1 MMSDR
6 RARVLLEAVV
16 FFSLCLGTTSLAALV
31 PRVIRAPF
39 WLSLFIVW
47 GALALAALIASYVL
61 GDPTAALYLS
71 FVVVVVTLLFRA
83 AQRRWSWVGTQLF
96 SNVVL
101 ASLAYLVYAAWQTY
115 ARGLSAGVMAAS
127 TLLLLFE
134 IAALALSVSY
144 AFEIV
149 DVLSRRERPLTR
161 PRSQSQPWVALQV
174 ASYNEP
180 VDILRPTLES
190 LARLDYPHLIVQVVD
205 NNTSDPA
212 VWQPL
217 QQLCEQLGPRF
228 QFLHLE
234 PWPGFKAGALNEAT
248 RRLAPQVEIIG
259 IIDADY
265 IVEPHFL
272 QAMVG
277 HFDDPTVAFA
287 QSSQNYRDWQD
298 SSYLRGLF
306 YSFRYFFDVT
316 MPARAH
322 RNAII
327 FCGTMGLIRRSALT
341 EIGGLRGRD
350 DAARL

>member
-1 MMSDR
+1 M
-6 RARVLLEAVV
+6 
-16 FFSLCLGTTSLAALV
+16 
-31 PRVIRAPF
+31 
-39 WLSLFIVW
+39 
-47 GALALAALIASYVL
+47 
-61 GDPTAALYLS
+61 
-71 FVVVVVTLLFRA
+71 
-83 AQRRWSWVGTQLF
+83 
-96 SNVVL
+96 
-101 ASLAYLVYAAWQTY
+101 
-115 ARGLSAGVMAAS
+115 
-127 TLLLLFE
+127 
-134 IAALALSVSY
+134 
-144 AFEIV
+144 
-149 DVLSRRERPLTR
+149 
-161 PRSQSQPWVALQV
+161 

-327 FCGTMGLIRRSALT
+327 FCGTMGLIRRSADG
-341 EIGGLRGRD
+341 IPWPSS
-350 DAARL
+350 

>member
-134 IAALALSVSY
+134 
-144 AFEIV
+144 
-149 DVLSRRERPLTR
+149 
-161 PRSQSQPWVALQV
+161 
-174 ASYNEP
+174 
-180 VDILRPTLES
+180 
-190 LARLDYPHLIVQVVD
+190 
-205 NNTSDPA
+205 
-212 VWQPL
+212 
-217 QQLCEQLGPRF
+217 
-228 QFLHLE
+228 
-234 PWPGFKAGALNEAT
+234 
-248 RRLAPQVEIIG
+248 
-259 IIDADY
+259 
-265 IVEPHFL
+265 
-272 QAMVG
+272 
-277 HFDDPTVAFA
+277 
-287 QSSQNYRDWQD
+287 
-298 SSYLRGLF
+298 
-306 YSFRYFFDVT
+306 
-316 MPARAH
+316 
-322 RNAII
+322 
-327 FCGTMGLIRRSALT
+327 
-341 EIGGLRGRD
+341 
-350 DAARL
+350 